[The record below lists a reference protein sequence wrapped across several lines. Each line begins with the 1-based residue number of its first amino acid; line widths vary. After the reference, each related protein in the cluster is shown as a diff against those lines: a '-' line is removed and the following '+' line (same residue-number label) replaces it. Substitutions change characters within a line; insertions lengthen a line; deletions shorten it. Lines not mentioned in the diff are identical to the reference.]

1 MKKVNRG
8 WLVALLLITPIVL
21 LLAVWT
27 YIEKLSNATE
37 SSVVAFMEEL
47 SGHDVQNIQSELKGS
62 WDELSAIYT
71 RTRSSKCDSIQKV
84 CNRLNIEQMTNTFDT
99 IYLVDS
105 KGNTYSGT
113 NMVQDNSDK
122 IYLRSMLTGEE
133 KSVMRY
139 DDLDILEAIK
149 ESLVYSVRCEPFQVD
164 DVQFIG
170 IVGFTKISMIQ
181 ERLKIDSFDG
191 QGYTGIID
199 TEGNYVVNRNRS
211 SGIGKIDNYFQQL
224 RKNTKL
230 STIEIKNI
238 AAQLNKGE
246 SFIKHFDFV
255 DNNDRVV
262 SFVPIKGTKWSIVLT
277 VPEEAFNKQTQK
289 FVVMASIMLGVVV
302 VALCLMMLLIIRT
315 VMASATVKAEA
326 KARGDFLS
334 NMSHEIRTP
343 LNGIVGLNHL
353 MQQNLKNPKKMVECL
368 EKSNATAQYLL
379 SLVNDILDMSKLQ
392 AGKMDLVQRPFSVEN
407 LISTIESIMNNRME
421 EKQINFQTETDIK
434 SPYIIGDEMRIEQI
448 LINIIG
454 NAVKYTERDGRICLR
469 VLQSIEG
476 PNRVGMTFEIEDTG
490 CGMSEEFQ
498 ERIFD
503 SFSQEHNSISPGMQ
517 GTGLGMSISFLLA
530 QQMGGTLKVRSKL
543 GEGSCF
549 TFMMTADAAS
559 EVPEAA
565 EIADT
570 LSIRSNKD
578 KHKKVL
584 VAEDNELNAEILM
597 EMLKTAGFTAL
608 RAADGKEVVEMFS
621 ASAID
626 EFDVILMDVK
636 MPVRNGYEATKLIR
650 SMNRPDAETVIIYA
664 CTANTFK
671 EDQEMAQ
678 ESGMDGFIAKPI
690 DMKQLIE
697 KLNLVQ
703 QGRNER

>member
-246 SFIKHFDFV
+246 SFIKHFDFA
-255 DNNDRVV
+255 DNNDQVV

-315 VMASATVKAEA
+315 FMASATVKAEA

-703 QGRNER
+703 